1 MQLTLTEENVNLS
14 TAIVHL
20 LSMKSEAESN
30 AAGQASAATSVPNT
44 VIIAPRVI
52 NSIASPTT
60 STGHA
65 IVIIHAKQRNGHEFQ
80 IVYLM

>member
-1 MQLTLTEENVNLS
+1 MKQTLLKENFNLS

-20 LSMKSEAESN
+20 LSMKSEAEIN
-30 AAGQASAATSVPNT
+30 AAGQASAATRVPNT

-60 STGHA
+60 STCC
-65 IVIIHAKQRNGHEFQ
+65 VIIIMHAKQTNGH
-80 IVYLM
+80 